1 MGGPKPMPKL
11 TLAPNLPDHL
21 KQYLGKPADSPSVA
35 DFTSV
40 ELNEA
45 DSAAEPKHIRD
56 KLLAFRTSYT
66 QHWKSVL
73 EAVNEMKLTS

>member
-1 MGGPKPMPKL
+1 MPKL
-11 TLAPNLPDHL
+11 TMAPNLPDHL
-21 KQYLGKPADSPSVA
+21 KQYLGKPADSADGPSVT
-35 DFTSV
+35 DFISV

>member
-1 MGGPKPMPKL
+1 MPKL
-11 TLAPNLPDHL
+11 TMAPNLPDHL
-21 KQYLGKPADSPSVA
+21 KQYLGKPADSDGPSVT
-35 DFTSV
+35 DFISV

>member
-1 MGGPKPMPKL
+1 MPKL

-40 ELNEA
+40 ELN
-45 DSAAEPKHIRD
+45 DSAAEPKNIRD

-73 EAVNEMKLTS
+73 GAVNEMKLTS

>member
-1 MGGPKPMPKL
+1 MPKL

-21 KQYLGKPADSPSVA
+21 KQYLGKPADSDGPSVT
-35 DFTSV
+35 DFISV

>member
-1 MGGPKPMPKL
+1 MPKL

-21 KQYLGKPADSPSVA
+21 KQYLGKPADSPSVT

-40 ELNEA
+40 ELLN

>member
-1 MGGPKPMPKL
+1 MPKL
-11 TLAPNLPDHL
+11 TMAPNLPDHL
-21 KQYLGKPADSPSVA
+21 KQYLGKPADSDGPSVT
-35 DFTSV
+35 DFISV

-66 QHWKSVL
+66 QHWKSLL